1 MDLKDLRKQ
10 LSNLEKDDILKV
22 FGVEERRSAVDVVLP
37 ALGLFG
43 VGVLVGAGIG
53 LMLAPKSG
61 RELRDELR
69 TRLQAGEQPERP
81 ATTPQPQGV
90 TARSA

>member
-22 FGVEERRSAVDVVLP
+22 FGVEERRSAMDVVLP

-81 ATTPQPQGV
+81 ATIPQSQGV